1 MRKYYIYKATNKING
16 MSYIGQSIHP
26 EERIQQHCTDRRNKN
41 SIFHRAIDKYSPDN
55 FAWEILVK
63 VDGKENADKA
73 EKHFIKREG
82 TFKPNGY
89 NMTKGGDGG
98 SMWNVKPV
106 VQLTLDGEYVNK
118 FESSSEAGRHGF
130 NSTDVNYCCRGK
142 LQTCKGYIFM
152 FESDYLE
159 NGPRKLVKHM
169 PNNARAVIQCDLD
182 GNMIKRFPLIA
193 DAEKELGIGH
203 SCIVSCAKGKNKTAH
218 GFIFVYEE
226 DFPIKDLEKRTHRK
240 KGRKVAKVDK
250 NTGEILGT
258 YDRMSDAARELGG
271 SHKMIFKAVDNPNK
285 TAYGFKWIS
294 L

>member
-1 MRKYYIYKATNKING
+1 MRKYYIYQATNKING

-26 EERIQQHCTDRRNKN
+26 GERIQQHHTDRRNKM
-41 SIFHRAIDKYSPDN
+41 SMFHRAIDKYGPNN
-55 FAWEILVK
+55 FTWKILVK
-63 VDGKENADKA
+63 VDGKENANKA
-73 EKHFIKREG
+73 EKHFIEREG
-82 TFKPNGY
+82 TLKPNGY

-98 SMWNVKPV
+98 SMWNVRAI
-106 VQLTLDGEYVNK
+106 VQLTLDGEFIRRY
-118 FESSSEAGRHGF
+118 ESSCDAGRHGF
-130 NSTDVNYCCRGK
+130 TQSDVNSCCRGRI
-142 LQTCKGYIFM
+142 QTCKGYIFM

-169 PNNARAVIQCDLD
+169 PNNARAVIQCDLN

-203 SCIVSCAKGKNKTAH
+203 NLIVSCARGRAKTVH

-226 DFPIKDLEKRTHRK
+226 DYPLKDLEKHIPRK
-240 KGRKVAKVDK
+240 KGKKVAKVDK
-250 NTGEILGT
+250 DTGEILGV

-271 SHKMIFKAVDNPNK
+271 SHKMIHKVVDRPNK